1 MQAIIQSKTATLQS
15 LEIAYAKLSTQNTSK
30 TASGTMKVERNGR
43 VRFPFF
49 LSFLNVQFA
58 GRGLGGNLVCVEAN
72 KYFDTAEVWLGGH
85 WHLLC
90 YAEFLSTY

>member
-1 MQAIIQSKTATLQS
+1 M
-15 LEIAYAKLSTQNTSK
+15 N
-30 TASGTMKVERNGR
+30 VERNGR
-43 VRFPFF
+43 WLACRVRFPPF
-49 LSFLNVQFA
+49 LSFLTVQFA
-58 GRGLGGNLVCVEAN
+58 GRGLDGNLVCVEAN